1 MILKMY
7 IADQLCYEYIFEPHF
22 RWYESM
28 ILLTLLTPCI
38 YLVLSTYIHIS
49 FIMVFFHPYHDKKI
63 HFLFCMDRPSK
74 KTIYLPQIKQ
84 SLFEPQLKG
93 LWVVCWITNH
103 WWYTSVHSFW
113 LSFPL
118 CNHTFIQGS
127 RSHRS
132 AQ

>member
-1 MILKMY
+1 MIVKMY

-38 YLVLSTYIHIS
+38 FSFVNLYIYI
-49 FIMVFFHPYHDKKI
+49 VYYGLFHPYHDKKSTFSFVWTV
-63 HFLFCMDRPSK
+63 HQK
-74 KTIYLPQIKQ
+74 NYLPASDQAVFVRIPI
-84 SLFEPQLKG
+84 ER
-93 LWVVCWITNH
+93 VVSCVLNH
-103 WWYTSVHSFW
+103 KPLIVHQCSQFW

-132 AQ
+132 A